1 MTQPIQVNTLTAEQ
15 TVQLHGLYQ
24 KEWWSNQRTLEQ
36 AQLVVANSSLLIG
49 LIEPETQRLV
59 GFCRLLTDFVF
70 RGTILDVIVAEDWRD
85 RGLGRQLLDAILTH
99 PRLQPVQTLWLCCL
113 PDMVEF
119 YRKWGFDIMGQEIV
133 WMQRYN
139 TEKP

>member
-1 MTQPIQVNTLTAEQ
+1 MTQPVQVNSLTEEQ
-15 TVQLHGLYQ
+15 IIQLYRLYQ
-24 KEWWSNQRTLEQ
+24 NEWWSNHRTLEE
-36 AQLVVANSSLLIG
+36 ARIAVEHSSLVIG

-70 RGTILDVIVAEDWRD
+70 RGTILDVIVAPEWRD
-85 RGLGRQLLDAILTH
+85 RGLGRQLVECVLTH
-99 PRLQPVQTLWLCCL
+99 PRLQKVQTLWLCCK

-119 YRKWGFDIMGQEIV
+119 YRKWGFDIMGEEIV

-139 TEKP
+139 DVE